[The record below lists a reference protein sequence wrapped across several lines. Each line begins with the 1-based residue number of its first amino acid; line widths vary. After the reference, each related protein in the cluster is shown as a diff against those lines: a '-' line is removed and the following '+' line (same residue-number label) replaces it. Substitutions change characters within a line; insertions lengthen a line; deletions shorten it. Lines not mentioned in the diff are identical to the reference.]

1 MTFLFQC
8 YFHVI
13 FQSIGG
19 STSAQS
25 TEENPLKAENLKT
38 EGRLIYRSINMLN
51 FQVCPLISIP

>member
-1 MTFLFQC
+1 MYFSFPLDVTKNKLEIMTFLFQC

-25 TEENPLKAENLKT
+25 TEENRLKAENLKT
-38 EGRLIYRSINMLN
+38 EGRLIL
-51 FQVCPLISIP
+51 

>member
-1 MTFLFQC
+1 MSLRIKLEIKLEIMTFLFQC

-25 TEENPLKAENLKT
+25 TEENRLKAENLKT
-38 EGRLIYRSINMLN
+38 EGRLIL
-51 FQVCPLISIP
+51 